1 MRKNLLD
8 RRYIHWERKD
18 FYGIVKPE
26 SLAAWIADKPIRSEA
41 AEAVLEAA
49 VQSLAL
55 ELEDGGGIG
64 AMRTKGK
71 LLICGLIFC
80 VRRGLESLFSTAVHG
95 LLTRKITWLS
105 LLPIGDCL
113 ASLFSNRQHMMLY
126 LCLQGFVCVLAV
138 MFFLTNMRPY
148 ESDLNTITPEIKTPK
163 AVGQYQHG
171 SARWMSDA
179 EKEKSL

>member
-1 MRKNLLD
+1 
-8 RRYIHWERKD
+8 
-18 FYGIVKPE
+18 
-26 SLAAWIADKPIRSEA
+26 
-41 AEAVLEAA
+41 
-49 VQSLAL
+49 
-55 ELEDGGGIG
+55 
-64 AMRTKGK
+64 MRTKGK
-71 LLICGLIFC
+71 LLICGLIF
-80 VRRGLESLFSTAVHG
+80 VSGAVLNLFFSTAVHG
-95 LLTRKITWLS
+95 LLTREITRLS

-171 SARWMSDA
+171 SARWMREEEMDSSFDA
-179 EKEKSL
+179 YLLDPGDPAIRELLQTGYDGLDFLKER